1 MGNELGITDL
11 ISDAINFNMGAVVGI
26 QSYDFYSVTLNVTAN
41 RITQPVY
48 AKERDKL
55 VTVKLQAT
63 NYLEHYSA
71 TKLHDHYATI
81 ANLNLLLEVLQ
92 VRQYSNL
99 S

>member
-1 MGNELGITDL
+1 
-11 ISDAINFNMGAVVGI
+11 MGAVVGI
-26 QSYDFYSVTLNVTAN
+26 QSYDFYSVTLNVTA
-41 RITQPVY
+41 TQPVY

-81 ANLNLLLEVLQ
+81 ANLSLLLEVLQ
-92 VRQYSNL
+92 ARQYSNL
-99 S
+99 SWKYNFANSGS